1 MNKKINSYINN
12 IEIEQIGIT
21 NDLIDIANMIHI
33 QWQKVEL
40 PLLEKDVKIYK
51 SYKTYI
57 KKN

>member
-12 IEIEQIGIT
+12 IEIEQIGIA

-57 KKN
+57 KRN

>member
-12 IEIEQIGIT
+12 IEIEQIGIA